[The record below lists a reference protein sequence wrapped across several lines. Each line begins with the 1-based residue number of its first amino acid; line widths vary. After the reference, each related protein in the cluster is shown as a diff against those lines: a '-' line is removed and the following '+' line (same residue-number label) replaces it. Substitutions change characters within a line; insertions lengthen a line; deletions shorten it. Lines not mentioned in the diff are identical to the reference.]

1 MKTISLKA
9 YAKINLGLDVLG
21 TLDNGY
27 HEVRMVMQSVSIF
40 DKVNIRRNK
49 SGEITMKT
57 NLGFLP
63 CGPDNLV
70 YKAADLMRRT
80 YGIKDGIDI
89 DLYKFIPVSAGMAG
103 GSTDAAAVFK
113 GINIMYSLGAT
124 EDELKSLGVTLGADI
139 PYCIMGGTALAEG
152 IGEKLTR
159 LPDCPE
165 CHLVIAKPSI
175 SVSTKF
181 VYDNLVLDEH
191 TVHPDTDMI
200 IKHITDKNITGVAA
214 ELCNVL
220 ESVTIKEYPVIG
232 DIKKTMIEYGA
243 VNSLMSG
250 SGPTVFG
257 IFTDYDKAVS
267 CNNYL
272 RQSKPVKSVYLAE
285 PVSASICK
293 GR

>member
-27 HEVRMVMQSVSIF
+27 HEVKMVMQSVSIF
-40 DKVNIRRNK
+40 DKVNIRRNN
-49 SGEITMKT
+49 SGKITMKT

-70 YKAADLMRRT
+70 YKAADLMRKT
-80 YGIKDGIDI
+80 YDIKDGVDI
-89 DLYKFIPVSAGMAG
+89 DLYKFIPVAAGMAG
-103 GSTDAAAVFK
+103 GSTDAAAVFR
-113 GINIMYSLGAT
+113 GINIMFGLGAS
-124 EDELKSLGVTLGADI
+124 EEELKALGVTLGADI

-159 LPDCPE
+159 LPDCPA
-165 CHLVIAKPSI
+165 CYLVIGKPAI

-181 VYDNLVLDEH
+181 VYDNLVLDNN
-191 TVHPDTDMI
+191 TIHPNTDMI
-200 IKHITDKNITGVAA
+200 IKHITDNNITGVAA

-220 ESVTIKEYPVIG
+220 ESVTVREYPIIG
-232 DIKKTMIEYGA
+232 DIKRTMIEYGA

-257 IFTDYDKAVS
+257 IFTDYEKAVS

-272 RQSKPVKSVYLAE
+272 RQSRLAKSAYLAE

>member
-1 MKTISLKA
+1 MNTISLKA

-40 DKVNIRRNK
+40 DKVNIRCNK
-49 SGEITMKT
+49 SGQITMKT
-57 NLGFLP
+57 NLDFLP

-70 YKAADLMRRT
+70 YKAAKLMKDT
-80 YGIKDGIDI
+80 YGIKDGLDI
-89 DLYKFIPVSAGMAG
+89 DLYKFIPVAAGMAG
-103 GSTDAAAVFK
+103 GSTDAAAVLR
-113 GINIMYSLGAT
+113 GINDMFKLGAT
-124 EDELKSLGVTLGADI
+124 EEELKALGVTLGADI

-165 CHLVIAKPSI
+165 CHLVIGKPSI

-181 VYDNLVLDEH
+181 VYDNLVLDDN
-191 TVHPDTDMI
+191 TIHPDTDMI
-200 IKHITDKNITGVAA
+200 IKHISDNNITGVAD

-220 ESVTIKEYPVIG
+220 ESVTVNAYPIIG
-232 DIKKTMIEYGA
+232 DIKRTMIEHGA

-272 RQSKPVKSVYLAE
+272 RQSKLVRNAYLAT
-285 PVSASICK
+285 PVSANICK